1 MSKNNFTFMNQ
12 IDATYPESRN
22 VGKFNSFSGSDLRI
36 DQSEVG
42 LRQLHERVHRGD
54 AENEVLN

>member
-1 MSKNNFTFMNQ
+1 MNQ